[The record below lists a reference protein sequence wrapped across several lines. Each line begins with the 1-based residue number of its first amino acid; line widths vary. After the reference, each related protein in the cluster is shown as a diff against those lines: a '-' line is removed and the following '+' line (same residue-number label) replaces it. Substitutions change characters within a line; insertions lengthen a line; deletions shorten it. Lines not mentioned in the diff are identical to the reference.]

1 LLASVIAAE
10 AGMHEA
16 MRDLAIHNALEAI
29 WSAARDANQYFA
41 DAAPWSV
48 RKTDPERADT
58 ILHLTIEAIRRIA
71 IMARWA
77 IPDGADRLLDLL
89 GQDAAARSFTA
100 LAEPVVAG
108 TVLPPPSGVFP
119 RLELTE
125 AE

>member
-1 LLASVIAAE
+1 
-10 AGMHEA
+10 MK
-16 MRDLAIHNALEAI
+16 DLAIHNALEAV

-48 RKTDPERADT
+48 RKTDPARADA
-58 ILHLTIEAIRRIA
+58 ILHLTIEAIRRIT

-89 GQDAAARSFTA
+89 GQEAGARDFDALGMS
-100 LAEPVVAG
+100 VVAG
-108 TVLPPPSGVFP
+108 TVLPAPSGVFP

-125 AE
+125 A